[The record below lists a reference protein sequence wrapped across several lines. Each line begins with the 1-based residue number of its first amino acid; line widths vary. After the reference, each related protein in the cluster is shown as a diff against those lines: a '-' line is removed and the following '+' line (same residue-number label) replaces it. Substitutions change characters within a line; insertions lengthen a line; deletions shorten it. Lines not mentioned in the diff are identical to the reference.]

1 MAWHWLLFKWFL
13 LRLHCTVDGQD
24 RGSCRWTS
32 CAKQQVLPSVVSLNG
47 NGNRLPA
54 AAPTAFAASVASAVV
69 LLFSCPPFPSSA
81 LVCHVAC
88 ACCMRVAINIAG
100 APRTSLRVECY
111 KYLLAVYFARCRCRS
126 RCRFVIFAGKY
137 YHSARRICICQCIIH
152 KHSHIQGCIDTSWGN
167 EVRQIPFIVLHGD
180 LLEGD

>member
-1 MAWHWLLFKWFL
+1 MAMAIDCQLLLLLPLLPLLLPLLLLLFYYFL
-13 LRLHCTVDGQD
+13 
-24 RGSCRWTS
+24 
-32 CAKQQVLPSVVSLNG
+32 
-47 NGNRLPA
+47 
-54 AAPTAFAASVASAVV
+54 V
-69 LLFSCPPFPSSA
+69 LLSLLLPQSA
-81 LVCHVAC
+81 LVAF

-111 KYLLAVYFARCRCRS
+111 KYLLAVYFARCRCR
-126 RCRFVIFAGKY
+126 CRFVIFAGKY

-152 KHSHIQGCIDTSWGN
+152 KHSHIQGCVDTSWGN

>member
-1 MAWHWLLFKWFL
+1 MISIATA
-13 LRLHCTVDGQD
+13 LHRGQTDGQE
-24 RGSCRWTS
+24 RRSCRWTS
-32 CAKQQVLPSVVSLNG
+32 CAKQRVLPSVVSLNG

-54 AAPTAFAASVASAVV
+54 AAPAAFAGSASASAVV

-81 LVCHVAC
+81 LVCHVAF

-111 KYLLAVYFARCRCRS
+111 KYLLAVYFARCRCR
-126 RCRFVIFAGKY
+126 FVIFAGKY

-152 KHSHIQGCIDTSWGN
+152 KHSHIQGCMDTSWGN